1 MAPTSSFGRRC
12 FVAISFLL
20 VFHSAQAEDMLA
32 RVRKAVERSTLDQ
45 PGTHPFH
52 LRASLVPSPGRDKDS
67 GRIGEVEIWWQAP
80 GQYRREVRSSG
91 FHQIE
96 IVSGGRV
103 WQKNDGDYFPD
114 WLREMAEALI
124 QPLPPVSAARKG
136 LIPDEVKTLPGN
148 TYLNWELPLP
158 LNSQPAKEDV
168 ALTDSTGLLFYD
180 GGLGWGALFKDYA
193 SFHGRN
199 VARTLTTGIPEV
211 TAKVL
216 LLEDLPDVASGW
228 FDSTVQGS
236 DPEIKT
242 VAIDSTDLAADISGP
257 FSLPVWPEVTNTPL
271 TGVVST
277 DLVLD
282 RKGRIRE
289 PLFVTADNPA
299 VVEAARAYFSNLQ
312 FRPTLRDGVP
322 VQVVRRVVLTFELH
336 RPAGVED
343 LGTARQAFEHGRLAS
358 TISAAASTP
367 YVLRARFSVGLSSG
381 IAQGTYVDTWVD
393 ANHWRR
399 EATLGDSRA
408 VRSLDG
414 DQQYLLIE
422 GPQARVARIVLQVV
436 EPIPAIDTFTES
448 DWRLK
453 RDTVDGNPTLRVL
466 RGDEGP
472 NGNLDPKEVNAYWFD
487 SGGHMLQAYVSKL
500 AFSYAAPQV
509 FQGVEV
515 PRRIIGRSS
524 AGGVAMR
531 LDVDEVSPLGA
542 STLPKDEFRLRGHEW
557 KRQFT
562 SEVR

>member
-1 MAPTSSFGRRC
+1 MALTPSFGRRC
-12 FVAISFLL
+12 LMAIVFLL
-20 VFHSAQAEDMLA
+20 VFHSARAEDMLA
-32 RVRKAVERSTLDQ
+32 RVRKAAERSTLDQ

-67 GRIGEVEIWWQAP
+67 GRTGEVEIWWQAP

-96 IVSGGRV
+96 IVNGGRV

-124 QPLPPVSAARKG
+124 QPLPRESAARKG
-136 LIPDEVKTLPGN
+136 IIPNDVKTLDGS
-148 TYLNWELPLP
+148 TYLNWEQPLP
-158 LNSQPAKEDV
+158 VNLQPAKEDV
-168 ALTDSTGLLFYD
+168 ALTDSTGQLFYD
-180 GGLGWGALFKDYA
+180 GGLGWGAFFKDYV
-193 SFHGRN
+193 SFHGRD
-199 VARTLTTGIPEV
+199 VARTLTAGSPEV
-211 TAKVL
+211 TAKVV
-216 LLEDLPDVASGW
+216 LLEDLRDVTPGW
-228 FDSTVQGS
+228 FDPAAQNS

-242 VAIDSTDLAADISGP
+242 VVIDNKDLTADISGP
-257 FSLPVWPEVTNTPL
+257 LPPPVWPEVTNTPL
-271 TGVVST
+271 TGVVWT
-277 DLVLD
+277 NLILD
-282 RKGRIRE
+282 RKGRVRE
-289 PLFVTADNPA
+289 PLFVVSDNPA
-299 VVEAARAYFSNLQ
+299 IVEAARAYFSNLQ
-312 FRPTLRDGVP
+312 FRPILRDGVP

-343 LGTARQAFEHGRLAS
+343 LGTARQAFEQGRLAS
-358 TISAAASTP
+358 TISAAASAP
-367 YVLRARFSVGLSSG
+367 YVLKAKFSVGLSSG

-393 ANHWRR
+393 AHHWRR

-414 DQQYLLIE
+414 DQQYLLVE
-422 GPQARVARIVLQVV
+422 GPQARVARMILQVV

-453 RDTVDGNPTLRVL
+453 RDTVDGNPTIRVL
-466 RGDEGP
+466 HGDEGP
-472 NGNLDPKEVNAYWFD
+472 NGNLDPKEVSAYWFD

-531 LDVDEVSPLGA
+531 LDVDDVSPLGA
-542 STLPKDEFRLRGHEW
+542 STLP
-557 KRQFT
+557 
-562 SEVR
+562 